1 MQDIDFLSE
10 DSELPQLD
18 FDFLRNCIAEIIAH
32 YNRRCG
38 SISIVFCSDNYILE
52 VNRRYLNHDY
62 YTDIITF
69 DYNEGDIVSGDLV
82 ISLDTV
88 QSNSIEFN
96 TAYREELHRVIFHGI
111 LHLVGFGDKT
121 DEEEKIMRGLE
132 DFWLG
137 KFSV

>member
-1 MQDIDFLSE
+1 MQDIDFFSE

-18 FDFLRNCIAEIIAH
+18 FDFLRNCIAGIIAH

-96 TAYREELHRVIFHGI
+96 STYREELLRVIFHGI

>member
-18 FDFLRNCIAEIIAH
+18 FDFLRNCIAEIIEH
-32 YNRRCG
+32 YYRRCG
-38 SISIVFCSDNYILE
+38 SISIVFCSDNYILD

-96 TAYREELHRVIFHGI
+96 TTYREELHRVIFHGI

-121 DEEEKIMRGLE
+121 DEEEQIMRGLE

>member
-1 MQDIDFLSE
+1 MCEIDFLCE
-10 DSELPQLD
+10 DIDLPQLD
-18 FDFLRNCIAEIIAH
+18 FDFLRNCIADIVTH
-32 YNRRCG
+32 NNRKCG
-38 SISIVFCSDNYILE
+38 SISVVFCSDDYILD

-88 QSNSIEFN
+88 RSNSKEFG
-96 TAYREELHRVIFHGI
+96 TSYKQELHRVVFHGV

-121 DEEEKIMRGLE
+121 DAEVQNMRGLE
-132 DFWLG
+132 EFWLT

>member
-1 MQDIDFLSE
+1 MCEIDFLCE
-10 DSELPQLD
+10 DIDLPQLD
-18 FDFLRNCIAEIIAH
+18 FDFLRNCIADIVTH
-32 YNRRCG
+32 NNRKCG
-38 SISIVFCSDNYILE
+38 SISVVFCSDDYILD

-88 QSNSIEFN
+88 RSNSKEFG
-96 TAYREELHRVIFHGI
+96 TSYKQELHRVVFHGV
-111 LHLVGFGDKT
+111 LHLVGFGDRT
-121 DEEEKIMRGLE
+121 DAEVQNMRGLE
-132 DFWLG
+132 EFWLT